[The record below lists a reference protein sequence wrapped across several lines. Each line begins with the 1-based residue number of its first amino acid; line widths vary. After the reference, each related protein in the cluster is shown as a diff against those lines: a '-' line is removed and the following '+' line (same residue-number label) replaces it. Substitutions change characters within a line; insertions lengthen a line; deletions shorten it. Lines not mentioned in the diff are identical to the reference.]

1 MAKNV
6 LSPEMLS
13 KFKTL
18 KENLLKIIILA
29 LNLNLGDQLDKFFK
43 QLLESSQVDNS
54 LKTKIILPIADFK
67 KVDFSLYY

>member
-43 QLLESSQVDNS
+43 QLLESSQVDNY
-54 LKTKIILPIADFK
+54 LKTKIILPISDFK
-67 KVDFSLYY
+67 KVDFSPYY